1 MRGEKTMFYVTM
13 SDKFLSGWGK
23 AEGRIAKFV
32 VECKTYEQAET
43 IEQNAKKREEMKYIN
58 ITTKKPYYNTNRY
71 IITIKKYDSL
81 GNIWKK

>member
-1 MRGEKTMFYVTM
+1 MFYVTM

-23 AEGRIAKFV
+23 AEGKTAKFV
-32 VECKTYEQAET
+32 VECETFEQAET
-43 IEQNAKKREEMKYIN
+43 IQNNARNRQEMKYIN
-58 ITTKKPYYNTNRY
+58 ITTKKPYYNLSRY